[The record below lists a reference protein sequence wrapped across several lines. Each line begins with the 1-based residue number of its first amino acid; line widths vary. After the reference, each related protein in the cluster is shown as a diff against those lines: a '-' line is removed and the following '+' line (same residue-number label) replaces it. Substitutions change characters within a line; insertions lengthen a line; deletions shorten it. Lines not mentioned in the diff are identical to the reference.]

1 MFNDVEGGEDVL
13 IVGLSK
19 KEREAI
25 HYKAHRVIVNKA
37 CKMAIERKDNE
48 MKQFF
53 VTCDST

>member
-19 KEREAI
+19 KECEAI
-25 HYKAHRVIVNKA
+25 HYKARRVIVNKA
-37 CKMAIERKDNE
+37 CKMAIERKANE
-48 MKQFF
+48 MKHFF